1 MIDFHF
7 ELLVTSCVSLI
18 ACAVLILFLTP
29 VARRHGLVDEPS
41 FRKQHKNSVPLVGG
55 ISIFGALIV
64 ALLSSHISLSEY
76 RVFFLALFIL
86 MTTGLLDDYNEID
99 AKKKFLLQI
108 GVALILVFLDEVVIR
123 NLGEVFFYAKPYGL
137 GPFAIPFSIV
147 AIVGVINAIN
157 MSDGHDGLASG
168 YFVLAALAMIVLQL
182 LNGGAG
188 VNEILVVSAVAVLS
202 FLVFNFS
209 EIVGSKRQV
218 FLGDAG
224 STALGFVLVFFLI
237 NFSKTEAAIL
247 KVSAAPWIIG
257 LPLMDMMA
265 VLIFRLKK
273 GLSPL
278 QADRLHIHHLLIE
291 LGFSKYQVLGM
302 LMLMQFVFTV
312 VGVAGTIWAW
322 NDGVLLWSCFVVLA
336 IYVVVAS
343 QMRAR
348 ITKRLDVVKL

>member
-1 MIDFHF
+1 MIDFHS

-18 ACAVLILFLTP
+18 ACVILILFLTS

-108 GVALILVFLDEVVIR
+108 GVALILVLLDDVVIR
-123 NLGEVFFYAKPYGL
+123 SLGEVFFYAKPYGL
-137 GPFAIPFSIV
+137 GLFAIPFSVI
-147 AIVGVINAIN
+147 AIVGVINAMN
-157 MSDGHDGLASG
+157 MSDGHDGIAGG
-168 YFVLAALAMIVLQL
+168 YFLLGAAGLLVLQVL
-182 LNGGAG
+182 QGRGIDE
-188 VNEILVVSAVAVLS
+188 VLVLTVVAVLP
-202 FLVFNFS
+202 FLVFNFA
-209 EIVGSKRQV
+209 EIVGPRRQA

-224 STALGFVLVFFLI
+224 STVLGLMLVFFLI

-247 KVSAAPWIIG
+247 KVAAAPWIIG

-278 QADRLHIHHLLIE
+278 KADRLHIHHLLIE
-291 LGFSKYQVLGM
+291 VGFSKYQVTGI
-302 LMLMQFVFTV
+302 LMLMQFFFTA

-336 IYVVVAS
+336 IYLFVSS
-343 QMRAR
+343 QMRAH
-348 ITKRLDVVKL
+348 IAKAN